1 MKKFLLSISIITSFA
16 GAIKAQMPLTV
27 GHQWTKSY
35 PAITSGFQVE
45 QVASKETDNGYIISA
60 TNFRNSVDADPNPTN
75 TVTVS
80 SGNAN
85 HYNGLVTI
93 LNQNGNYQTHLLFSC
108 TNESKIV
115 SIATDSDNN
124 IYVLG
129 YSNALLTISDISGT
143 STMTVSTG
151 YFLAKMNTNG
161 FPLWAYPYNVSI
173 ANKFTSIT
181 TAEIGGVNRVFVG
194 GSAYPGL
201 KVDIKNQA
209 TSTFYPGSNGYYPI
223 VIAYDED
230 CNYVNYNHMGIS
242 AGSGGINTINS
253 LKFINNNLYLTGLF
267 SGSLQIPALSINIA
281 SKGGDDVFV
290 AKYDAVNLQPTWA
303 RRVGSNATDYAKTI
317 DVDNNENVY
326 FGGEFTGSGFN
337 FDPAVSGTTNS
348 NAENIF
354 LIKLNSSGVFAW
366 GRHFYGS
373 VSSAETLN
381 SIAVTGGG
389 DIFMTGQARLRIYVY
404 DHNANY
410 VADIN
415 PTALN
420 NNNALDIFLYR
431 LNTNGGLEMTTHFG
445 GSGNTA
451 GSSAPL
457 TNYERG
463 VNLNLHNGNLYL
475 SANTT
480 ILRNFNAENIDFNP
494 APFTFDGLTD
504 YLSSDNNNQNSVA
517 TLTKYFVCTDN
528 SSVGFPSSIVGTCPN
543 KYLQYTPNPN
553 NSTYSYHWNC
563 ASLGIS
569 SDSAILNI
577 ANPSAAF
584 GGKIMNLQMTDAN
597 GCYKHLSAPIDGSG
611 LSAASVSITSSAT
624 NLCNGNA
631 YTFTATGSNVKWYAN
646 ASDTI
651 SVASGNTYTYTP
663 LLQQTTPMAIYA
675 STTNTSTSCEEPRA
689 LHSFTVGVVPQPK
702 LDSINSGPFVGCAD
716 GQPRYLN
723 VFTNVNI
730 FPDSLSNTIIGNT
743 SSWWDLG
750 SYYNMNT
757 PDTITVWIEALGYI
771 GPTNS
776 IPCESIRYPVH
787 FILINCNVTSI
798 SESSMISNTFKIY
811 PNPANDVI
819 TINYDGL
826 TEINSSIEITNTV
839 GQIIMKQ
846 DVANETLKN
855 INVSNLS
862 NGIYF
867 VQLKQNGKSIATKKL
882 VINK

>member
-1 MKKFLLSISIITSFA
+1 MKKLLLSISIISSFA
-16 GAIKAQMPLTV
+16 GAIRAQMPLTA
-27 GHQWTKSY
+27 GHQWTKAFPSVN
-35 PAITSGFQVE
+35 IGIQTE
-45 QVASKETDNGYIISA
+45 QVTSKETNNGYIISA
-60 TNFRNSVDADPNPTN
+60 TNFRYSVDADPNPTN
-75 TVTVS
+75 IVTVLA
-80 SGNAN
+80 GHPN

-115 SIATDSDNN
+115 DIATDSDNN

-129 YSNALLTISDISGT
+129 ISNAPLTISDIGGT
-143 STMTVSTG
+143 SSFTVATG

-173 ANKFTSIT
+173 ANRFTSIT

-209 TSTFYPGSNGYYPI
+209 TSTFYPGSNGFYPI

-253 LKFINNNLYLTGLF
+253 LKFINNKLYMTGVF
-267 SGSLQIPALSINIA
+267 AGSLQIPALSINIA

-303 RRVGSNATDYAKTI
+303 RRLGSNATDYAKAI
-317 DVDNNENVY
+317 AVDNSENVY
-326 FGGEFTGSGFN
+326 VTGEFTGSNFN
-337 FDPAVSGTTNS
+337 FDPAVSGATNS
-348 NAENIF
+348 SAENIF
-354 LIKLNSSGVFAW
+354 LTKLYSDGSFVW
-366 GRHFYGS
+366 GRHFYGA
-373 VSSAETLN
+373 VSTSELVN
-381 SIAVTGGG
+381 GLAVTDGG
-389 DIFMTGQARLRIYVY
+389 DVFITGQARPRINVETQGGSYVWT
-404 DHNANY
+404 
-410 VADIN
+410 IN

-431 LNTNGGLEMTTHFG
+431 LNTFGDIEMATSFG
-445 GSGNTA
+445 GSGSTPN
-451 GSSAPL
+451 SSSPS

-463 VNLNLHNGNLYL
+463 VNLNLHNDNLYL
-475 SANTT
+475 SATTT

-494 APFTFDGLTD
+494 APFTFDGLAD
-504 YLSSDNNNQNSVA
+504 YLSSTNGESTA
-517 TLTKYFVCTDN
+517 TLTKYYVCSDN
-528 SSVGFPSSIVGTCPN
+528 SSVAFPSSIVGTCPN

-577 ANPSAAF
+577 ANPSTAF

-651 SVASGNTYTYTP
+651 SVASGNTYTYSP

-689 LHSFTVGVVPQPK
+689 LHSFTVGVVPKPI

-716 GQPRYLN
+716 GQPRYVN
-723 VFTNVNI
+723 VFTSVKI
-730 FPDSLSNTIIGNT
+730 FGDSLSSTEIGST

-750 SYYNMNT
+750 SQYNMNT
-757 PDTITVWIEALGYI
+757 PDTITVWIEGQGYI

-776 IPCESIRYPVH
+776 IPCESIRYPVR

-826 TEINSSIEITNTV
+826 NETNSSIEITNTV

-855 INVSNLS
+855 ITISNLS

-867 VQLKQNGKSIATKKL
+867 VLLKQNGKSIATKKL